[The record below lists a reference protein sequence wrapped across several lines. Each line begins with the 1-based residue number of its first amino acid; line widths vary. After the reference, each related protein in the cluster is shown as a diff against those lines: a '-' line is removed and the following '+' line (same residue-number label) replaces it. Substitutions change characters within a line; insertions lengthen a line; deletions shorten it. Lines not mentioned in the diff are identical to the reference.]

1 MRVVKII
8 HLLPNPIVKIR
19 RLYNTNN
26 IMYLFAS
33 SPTFGV
39 QIMRLC
45 VGNNRKIIMYS
56 SGSNMIDVMLEE
68 VEAHLVPFLQL
79 LCLPLLPL

>member
-1 MRVVKII
+1 
-8 HLLPNPIVKIR
+8 
-19 RLYNTNN
+19 
-26 IMYLFAS
+26 MYLFAS